1 MSEDRLYLFGAPFED
16 RAAPVKRGAI
26 KILRPKTVVVHH
38 YDDWHAPLS
47 SGMTAA
53 VRRRAQRLERDVKS
67 VDRNI
72 RVIIPEFLQTI
83 TLE

>member
-1 MSEDRLYLFGAPFED
+1 
-16 RAAPVKRGAI
+16 
-26 KILRPKTVVVHH
+26 
-38 YDDWHAPLS
+38 LS

-72 RVIIPEFLQTI
+72 EVIIPEFLQTI
-83 TLE
+83 TFE